1 MNSIYNLFLKLNKY
15 KFTHPNYY
23 YIWFNFLISQ
33 NPSINSQLI
42 INKLNN
48 LFDFLD
54 NNNDISKS
62 DLLTILIIL
71 QINNNLYSDRIF

>member
-15 KFTHPNYY
+15 KFTHPNLY

-33 NPSINSQLI
+33 DPSINSELI
-42 INKLNN
+42 IIKLNN

-54 NNNDISKS
+54 KNYDISES
-62 DLLTILIIL
+62 DLLTIFFIL
-71 QINNNLYSDRIF
+71 QINNNLY

>member
-54 NNNDISKS
+54 KNNDISES

>member
-54 NNNDISKS
+54 KNNDISET

-71 QINNNLYSDRIF
+71 QINNNLH

>member
-54 NNNDISKS
+54 KNNDISES
-62 DLLTILIIL
+62 DLLSILIIL